1 MAWRERPVAAAAFAD
16 ARELIFRPKFRRAI
30 VTALVFVAAA
40 IAGAYDNGV
49 KATHTVG
56 VRVVP
61 DQSHRVI
68 ALVAIGVCLIAGVIT
83 VQLVANELARLARH
97 RGSPAAASAIRL
109 GVQVIG
115 YLAILVTV
123 LGLFAVK
130 IESVLLSGA
139 IVSVVLGLAAQ
150 QSLGNAFAGIV
161 LLISRPFRV
170 GDYITLRAGALGGQ
184 YDGQVTAISLMFTMM
199 RTTGGTDLLP
209 ERRGLVRRD
218 RGSRRSQRQL
228 AAHHQRLAAPC
239 RRFELVLHLA
249 ASLVCQA
256 HGKRTEAVPLA
267 THFDLL
273 DDPDLSAGR

>member
-30 VTALVFVAAA
+30 CTGLVFVAAA
-40 IAGAYDNGV
+40 IAAAYDDGV
-49 KATHTVG
+49 KAKHRVG
-56 VRVVP
+56 VNQSLVADQPRRVF
-61 DQSHRVI
+61 
-68 ALVAIGVCLIAGVIT
+68 ALIAIGVCLVAGIIT

-109 GVQVIG
+109 AVQVIG

-161 LLISRPFRV
+161 LLISRPFKV

-184 YDGQVTAISLMFTMM
+184 YDGQIVAISLMFTTM
-199 RTTGGTDLLP
+199 RTKEGPISFPNASVLSSATG
-209 ERRGLVRRD
+209 VR
-218 RGSRRSQRQL
+218 
-228 AAHHQRLAAPC
+228 
-239 RRFELVLHLA
+239 
-249 ASLVCQA
+249 
-256 HGKRTEAVPLA
+256 
-267 THFDLL
+267 
-273 DDPDLSAGR
+273 DDPSGNSTLIT

>member
-16 ARELIFRPKFRRAI
+16 ARELIFRPKFRRAL
-30 VTALVFVAAA
+30 VTAVVFVAAA

-49 KATHTVG
+49 KARHTVNF
-56 VRVVP
+56 VLVP
-61 DQSHRVI
+61 DQPHRVF
-68 ALVAIGVCLIAGVIT
+68 ALVAIGVCLVAGIIT
-83 VQLVANELARLARH
+83 VQLTANELARLARH

-109 GVQVIG
+109 SVQIVG

-161 LLISRPFRV
+161 LLISRPFKV

-184 YDGQVTAISLMFTMM
+184 YDGQISAISLMFTTM
-199 RTTGGTDLLP
+199 RTKEGPISFPNAAVLSSATG
-209 ERRGLVRRD
+209 VRED
-218 RGSRRSQRQL
+218 PSGSS
-228 AAHHQRLAAPC
+228 
-239 RRFELVLHLA
+239 
-249 ASLVCQA
+249 
-256 HGKRTEAVPLA
+256 PLI
-267 THFDLL
+267 T
-273 DDPDLSAGR
+273 

>member
-1 MAWRERPVAAAAFAD
+1 MDVEEDAVAWRERPVAAAALAD

-30 VTALVFVAAA
+30 ISALVFVAAA
-40 IAGAYDNGV
+40 IAAAYDNGI
-49 KATHTVG
+49 KAKHTVG
-56 VRVVP
+56 NNPIPVA
-61 DQSHRVI
+61 DQPHRI
-68 ALVAIGVCLIAGVIT
+68 FALIAIGVCLVAGIIT

-161 LLISRPFRV
+161 LLISRPFKV

-184 YDGQVTAISLMFTMM
+184 YDGRISAISLMFTTMQ
-199 RTTGGTDLLP
+199 TGDGPISFPNAAVLSSAT
-209 ERRGLVRRD
+209 GVR
-218 RGSRRSQRQL
+218 
-228 AAHHQRLAAPC
+228 
-239 RRFELVLHLA
+239 
-249 ASLVCQA
+249 
-256 HGKRTEAVPLA
+256 
-267 THFDLL
+267 
-273 DDPDLSAGR
+273 DDPSGNSPLISG

>member
-1 MAWRERPVAAAAFAD
+1 LAVARGPSVEVEEDVVAWRERPVAAAAFAD

-30 VTALVFVAAA
+30 VAALVFVAAA

-49 KATHTVG
+49 KAKHTVNHEL
-56 VRVVP
+56 VP
-61 DQSHRVI
+61 DQSHRII
-68 ALVAIGVCLIAGVIT
+68 ALVAIGVCLVAGVIT
-83 VQLVANELARLARH
+83 VQLTANELARLARH

-109 GVQVIG
+109 GVQIIG

-161 LLISRPFRV
+161 LLISRPFKV

-184 YDGQVTAISLMFTMM
+184 YDGQITTISLMFTTMN
-199 RTTGGTDLLP
+199 TADGPISFPNAAVLSSATG
-209 ERRGLVRRD
+209 VRED
-218 RGSRRSQRQL
+218 PSGNS
-228 AAHHQRLAAPC
+228 
-239 RRFELVLHLA
+239 
-249 ASLVCQA
+249 
-256 HGKRTEAVPLA
+256 PLI
-267 THFDLL
+267 T
-273 DDPDLSAGR
+273 